1 METARSGRFFI
12 YPVMIELIR
21 HGDIH
26 EIRLAR
32 APVNALNFD
41 LLDALVGAVESAAAE
56 GAAGVLLSG
65 GTKVFS
71 GGLDVPYLLGCSPT
85 ELKACWSRF
94 FDAARALAKSPVP
107 VAAAIGGHNPAGG
120 CVLALCCDYRVMAEG
135 PFRIGL
141 NETQVGLA
149 VPDAI
154 QYLMRR
160 IVGAHRA
167 ERLVVASAM
176 IEAAQAHAVGLVDA
190 LAPQEQVRET
200 ALAWLQATA
209 ALPQGPLR
217 VTRGIARADII
228 QALDAFGPADLET
241 FVQGWY
247 SEETQRVLHGL
258 FARK

>member
-41 LLDALVGAVESAAAE
+41 LLDALVGAVESAAAD
-56 GAAGVLLSG
+56 GADGILLSG
-65 GTKVFS
+65 GSKVFS
-71 GGLDVPYLLGCSPT
+71 GGLDVSYLRGCSPA

-107 VAAAIGGHNPAGG
+107 
-120 CVLALCCDYRVMAEG
+120 MAEG

-141 NETQVGLA
+141 NETQVGLV

-167 ERLVVASAM
+167 ERLVVAGAM
-176 IEAAQAHAVGLVDA
+176 IESAQAHAIGLVDA

-228 QALDAFGPADLET
+228 QALDSFGAADLET